1 MNNNHHQTLKERWI
15 LGSLTLNLFLSILKL
30 VVGLITNSLG
40 LIAEA
45 IHSFSDLIAS
55 VISFISVK
63 ITAKKSK
70 DFPYGLYKVE
80 NIAAVIISFFLFF
93 AAYEILKE
101 AFLSHESHQ
110 VKNPEYAIIV
120 MLIAMVLT
128 FFYSRFE
135 KKAGEKLNSP
145 VLVADAEHIWADFL
159 SSVIVLIGLI
169 SVYFGYNLDKYAA
182 AIVSVFIFKSGFEI
196 LKDSIKVL
204 LDYSLDLDEL
214 NKIKNLILKNP
225 AVVDIKEIKGRTA
238 GSYKFVEVEILLHNM
253 SLREAHRIVDEIAE
267 EIKQKIQ
274 NIESVVIHYE
284 PARQEGLRIGVLCD
298 ENQNIKDFETA
309 RVVCIYDISKDLEIL
324 SSYNITIEENSLSKL
339 LSKLGLDVLVSKN
352 HPLDFK
358 VRFLLSKSS
367 IMVWETEKNKV
378 DESVNEVV
386 KSWKEFI
393 KGEVQS

>member
-63 ITAKKSK
+63 ITVKKSK

-182 AIVSVFIFKSGFEI
+182 AIVALFIFKSGFEI

-238 GSYKFVEVEILLHNM
+238 GSYKFIEVEILLHNM

-284 PARQEGLRIGVLCD
+284 PARQEGLRIGILCG

-309 RVVCIYDISKDLEIL
+309 KVVCIYDISKDLEIL
-324 SSYNITIEENSLSKL
+324 SSYNITIEENNLSKL

-393 KGEVQS
+393 KGEV

>member
-1 MNNNHHQTLKERWI
+1 MNNNHHKTLKERWI

-182 AIVSVFIFKSGFEI
+182 AIVAVFIFKSGFEI

-284 PARQEGLRIGVLCD
+284 PARQEGLRIGILCG

-309 RVVCIYDISKDLEIL
+309 KVVCIYDISKDLEIL
-324 SSYNITIEENSLSKL
+324 SSYTITIEENSLSKL

-393 KGEVQS
+393 KGEV